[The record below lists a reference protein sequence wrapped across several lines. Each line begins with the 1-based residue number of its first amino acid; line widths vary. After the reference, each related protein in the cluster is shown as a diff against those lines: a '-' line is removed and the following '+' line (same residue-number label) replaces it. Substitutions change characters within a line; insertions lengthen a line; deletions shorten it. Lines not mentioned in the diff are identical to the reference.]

1 MQPLLERIQSGEI
14 DPTFIISHVLPL
26 EEAPN
31 GYDIF
36 KNKQDEC
43 TKIILKPGL
52 N

>member
-1 MQPLLERIQSGEI
+1 MAPLLERIRSGEI
-14 DPTFIISHVLPL
+14 DSTFVISHVLPL
-26 EEAPN
+26 EEAPA
-31 GYDIF
+31 GYDMF